1 MSSSDVG
8 CCGYHLLKAHLQEF
22 LCDAVGRVLHKTK
35 VEITS
40 DESWSV
46 RINDRFQ
53 SLKKK
58 KIN

>member
-8 CCGYHLLKAHLQEF
+8 CCGYLLLKAHLKEF
-22 LCDAVGRVLHKTK
+22 LSNAVGRVLHKTK

-46 RINDRFQ
+46 RIKDRFQ
-53 SLKKK
+53 GLKKK
-58 KIN
+58 KI